1 MKKAVYILML
11 LILIISVGRIL
22 INSGATDDA
31 PQDEQTQ
38 RDEEETIASSRQEQA
53 ADDEAKEL
61 ASDEQTDDES
71 IGEQLK
77 EVIVDTIKDSLT
89 YFNNN
94 KSHIVAIGDSLTRG
108 VGDTTEGGGYVGI
121 LERTINNEGER
132 NVTID
137 HFGKR
142 GSRSDQLYKRLDEP
156 EITAAI
162 GDADMVLITI
172 GANDIMKVLKDN
184 VTNLTMEPFNAEQ
197 KHYKKRLQAIID
209 KIQSVNAHA
218 DIYLI
223 GFYNPFEQYFQHIE
237 ELDTIVNNWN
247 DVSANIA
254 AENDAVTFIPTA
266 DLFVDSDVALF
277 ADDHFHPN
285 YLGYYRIA
293 RRVLEYITEE

>member
-11 LILIISVGRIL
+11 LILVISVGRIL

-53 ADDEAKEL
+53 ADDEEKEL

-121 LERTINNEGER
+121 LEPTINNEGER

-137 HFGKR
+137 HLGKS
-142 GSRSDQLYKRLDEP
+142 GSRSDQLFKRLV
-156 EITAAI
+156 
-162 GDADMVLITI
+162 VLANTSTI
-172 GANDIMKVLKDN
+172 G
-184 VTNLTMEPFNAEQ
+184 
-197 KHYKKRLQAIID
+197 
-209 KIQSVNAHA
+209 S
-218 DIYLI
+218 
-223 GFYNPFEQYFQHIE
+223 
-237 ELDTIVNNWN
+237 
-247 DVSANIA
+247 SA
-254 AENDAVTFIPTA
+254 
-266 DLFVDSDVALF
+266 L
-277 ADDHFHPN
+277 
-285 YLGYYRIA
+285 
-293 RRVLEYITEE
+293 

>member
-1 MKKAVYILML
+1 
-11 LILIISVGRIL
+11 
-22 INSGATDDA
+22 
-31 PQDEQTQ
+31 
-38 RDEEETIASSRQEQA
+38 
-53 ADDEAKEL
+53 
-61 ASDEQTDDES
+61 
-71 IGEQLK
+71 
-77 EVIVDTIKDSLT
+77 DSLT
-89 YFNNN
+89 YVNNN

-121 LERTINNEGER
+121 LGRTINNEGER

-172 GANDIMKVLKDN
+172 GANDIMKVLKVN
-184 VTNLTMEPFNAEQ
+184 VTNLTWEPLND
-197 KHYKKRLQAIID
+197 KRKNKKNGYQPIKKKIKVLNPMQAIIV
-209 KIQSVNAHA
+209 KIESVNVHA

-285 YLGYYRIA
+285 YL
-293 RRVLEYITEE
+293 